1 VVAVLDVHARGVK
14 IKKFFDP
21 DVITM
26 HLLQKRFMKRY
37 LCLYAH
43 GKPCVPHNTM
53 VENDD

>member
-53 VENDD
+53 VEKDD